1 MSFRQYRDIE
11 AGEVIVVAA
20 DTATG
25 CGDYCAAQFI
35 SKTRLDVP
43 IVYHSAEIASTMTSE
58 LYPVLEKICDKTGS
72 KPLVAYERN
81 NGGVFEMERLAALNR
96 LSKYEIFKMP
106 RVGNVEVGETERLG
120 WDTNTASRPAML
132 DALKKH
138 IDGRLIQIYDIP
150 TINELF
156 SFIVVQTSTT
166 RKAQAEKNAHD
177 DLVMSLAIALKLLE
191 YADADRLSVFPA
203 NYNDPSYIP
212 DFKTKRRAY

>member
-25 CGDYCAAQFI
+25 CGDYSAAQFI
-35 SKTRLDVP
+35 SKTKLDVP

-58 LYPVLEKICDKTGS
+58 LYPVLEKICDITGS

-156 SFIVVQTSTT
+156 SFIVVQTSTA

-212 DFKTKRRAY
+212 DFLTKRRSY

>member
-58 LYPVLEKICDKTGS
+58 LYPVLEKICDITGS

-156 SFIVVQTSTT
+156 SFIVVQTSTA

-212 DFKTKRRAY
+212 DFLTKRRAY